1 MVLAQNDTNLSVLH
15 FIYYTSTDEI
25 PVIVALITAVLL
37 RNVTDCSAY
46 EVQAQHMRHT
56 IWKTNLFQMFCYIL
70 YL

>member
-15 FIYYTSTDEI
+15 FIYFNSTDEI

-37 RNVTDCSAY
+37 RNVTDCSTY

-56 IWKTNLFQMFCYIL
+56 IWKTNLF
-70 YL
+70 